1 VRAIDATDLDRALE
15 RLVGL
20 DGVVPP
26 VVVACSGG
34 PDSLALLALAA
45 AVALEPVAVH
55 VDHGSRPGSDAD
67 ASTVARHAAHLGVR
81 FRAEQV
87 SEPVGPNY
95 EARARTARYAAL
107 ERARVAIDATA
118 VLVGHTA
125 DDQAETVLLNVLRGS
140 AAAGLGAMAVRR
152 DRIVRPLL
160 EIRRSETEALCARL
174 GLDPVRDPS
183 NDDLAMRRN
192 WIRHEVLPL
201 LSEGAARDLVPVLA
215 RQAAILRDE
224 SEYLD
229 ALAAAAWPGD
239 GDRPARPLGSMPPV
253 LARRAVR
260 LWLGPP
266 PPSLDEVE
274 RVLAVARSE
283 VRATEVAGGRRV
295 WRSGGRMQATAGAP
309 LSPG

>member
-1 VRAIDATDLDRALE
+1 MRRIDATLLDDVLA

-20 DGVVPP
+20 DRVVAP
-26 VVVACSGG
+26 VVAGCSGG

-45 AVALEPVAVH
+45 SAGLEPIAVH
-55 VDHGSRPGSDAD
+55 VDHGSRPGSEEEA
-67 ASTVARHAAHLGVR
+67 AAVAAQAERLGVG
-81 FRAEQV
+81 FRAEHV
-87 SEPVGPNY
+87 DEAFGPNY
-95 EARARTARYAAL
+95 EARARAARYAAL
-107 ERARVAIDATA
+107 ERARIALDATA

-140 AAAGLGAMAVRR
+140 ASAGLGAMAVRR
-152 DRIVRPLL
+152 GHIVRPMLKL
-160 EIRRSETEALCARL
+160 RRFEIEAICAQL
-174 GLDPVRDPS
+174 GIEPVRDPS
-183 NDDLAMRRN
+183 NDDVAMRRN

-201 LSEGAARDLVPVLA
+201 LSDGAGRDLVPVLA

-229 ALAAAAWPGD
+229 TLAAAAWPAAGA
-239 GDRPARPLGSMPPV
+239 RLARPLAAMPPV

-295 WRSGGRMQATAGAP
+295 WRSAGRLHVSAE
-309 LSPG
+309 

>member
-1 VRAIDATDLDRALE
+1 MHPTDAINIDDVAP

-20 DGVVPP
+20 DEVVAP
-26 VVVACSGG
+26 VVVGCSGG

-45 AVALEPVAVH
+45 ASGLEPVAVH
-55 VDHGSRPGSDAD
+55 VDHGSRPGSGGE
-67 ASTVARHAAHLGVR
+67 AAVVESQAAALGVA

-87 SEPVGPNY
+87 VEAFGPNY
-95 EARARTARYAAL
+95 EARARAARYAAL
-107 ERARVAIDATA
+107 ERARVALDATA

-140 AAAGLGAMAVRR
+140 ASSGLGAMAVRR
-152 DRIVRPLL
+152 DHIVRPML
-160 EIRRSETEALCARL
+160 ELRRSEAEAICARL
-174 GLDPVRDPS
+174 GIAPVRDPS
-183 NDDLAMRRN
+183 NDDLSMRRN

-201 LSEGAARDLVPVLA
+201 LSDGVGRDLVPVLA
-215 RQAAILRDE
+215 RQAAILRNE

-229 ALAAAAWPGD
+229 SLAAAAWPAH
-239 GDRPARPLGSMPPV
+239 GDRPARTLAAMPPV

-274 RVLAVARSE
+274 RVLAVARSD

-295 WRSGGRMQATAGAP
+295 WRSAGHLHVSAE
-309 LSPG
+309 

>member
-1 VRAIDATDLDRALE
+1 MRSAGTTDFSDLLA

-20 DGVVPP
+20 AGVAAP
-26 VVVACSGG
+26 VVVGCSGG
-34 PDSLALLALAA
+34 PDSLALLALAKA
-45 AVALEPVAVH
+45 AGLEPTAVH
-55 VDHGSRPGSDAD
+55 VDHGSRPDSAGEA
-67 ASTVARHAAHLGVR
+67 AAVAAQAAEFGVAFHAER
-81 FRAEQV
+81 V
-87 SEPVGPNY
+87 SEAFGPNY
-95 EARARTARYAAL
+95 EARAREARYAAL
-107 ERARVAIDATA
+107 ERARGALGATF

-140 AAAGLGAMAVRR
+140 ATRGLGAMAERR
-152 DRIVRPLL
+152 GHIVRPML
-160 EIRRSETEALCARL
+160 ELRRSETEAICAQL
-174 GLDPVRDPS
+174 GIEPVRDPS

-192 WIRHEVLPL
+192 WIRHEALPVL
-201 LSEGAARDLVPVLA
+201 SDGAGRDLVPVLA
-215 RQAAILRDE
+215 RQASILRDE

-229 ALAAAAWPGD
+229 ALAAAAWPAD
-239 GDRPARPLGSMPPV
+239 GDRLARPLAAMPTV

-295 WRSGGRMQATAGAP
+295 WRSAGH
-309 LSPG
+309 LHVSGE

>member
-1 VRAIDATDLDRALE
+1 MRSASTTELGDLLP

-20 DGVVPP
+20 DGVVAP
-26 VVVACSGG
+26 VVVGCSGG
-34 PDSLALLALAA
+34 PDSLALLALAT
-45 AVALEPVAVH
+45 AVGLAPIAVH
-55 VDHGSRPGSDAD
+55 VDHGSRPGGEGEPA
-67 ASTVARHAAHLGVR
+67 AVAAQAEGLGVA
-81 FRAEQV
+81 FRAESV
-87 SEPVGPNY
+87 SEPFGPNY
-95 EARARTARYAAL
+95 EARARAARYSAL
-107 ERARVAIDATA
+107 ERARVALDATA

-140 AAAGLGAMAVRR
+140 ASAGLGAMAVRR
-152 DRIVRPLL
+152 GHIVRPML
-160 EIRRSETEALCARL
+160 ELRRSEAEAICARL
-174 GLDPVRDPS
+174 GIEPVRDPS

-201 LSEGAARDLVPVLA
+201 LSEGADRDLVPVLA

-229 ALAAAAWPGD
+229 SLAAVAWPAD
-239 GDRPARPLGSMPPV
+239 GDRLARPLAAMPPV

-295 WRSGGRMQATAGAP
+295 WRSAGHLHVSAE
-309 LSPG
+309 